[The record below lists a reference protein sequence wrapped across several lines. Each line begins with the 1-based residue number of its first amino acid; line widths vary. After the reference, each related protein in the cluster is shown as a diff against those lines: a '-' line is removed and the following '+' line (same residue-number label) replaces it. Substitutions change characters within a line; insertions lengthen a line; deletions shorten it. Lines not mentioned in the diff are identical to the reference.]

1 MLNLIRADVF
11 KLMKSQAVK
20 VLIGISAASAII
32 TAVMAYLIPLGRIDT
47 RMTGIEFM
55 FSDMNMICILGAVI
69 AGMII
74 CGDFENKT
82 IHNAISSGSRR
93 YAIIVSKAAA
103 LAIALMLLLL
113 PYAIVTVAG
122 LGTGY
127 KFDVGSVGIGFLHVL
142 TAESGSGIGIAEI
155 GKLAAIMLTLIIVY
169 IAQLSL
175 CVPLAFFLK
184 KPVFVVAIYYGFS
197 VLCAQLAGGSES
209 PSVLSRIFSLTP
221 YGNKHALMALET
233 TAGDMV
239 RTIGISLIFI
249 TLMLTVT
256 YMAFRKSE
264 IK

>member
-1 MLNLIRADVF
+1 MLNLIRADLF

-20 VLIGISAASAII
+20 VLMGLTTASALIS
-32 TAVMAYLIPLGRIDT
+32 TVMAYLIPLGKIDT

-55 FSDMNMICILGAVI
+55 FSDMNVICILGAVI

-93 YAIIVSKAAA
+93 YTIIVSKAAA
-103 LAIALMLLLL
+103 LAVALMMLLL
-113 PYAIVTVAG
+113 PYAIVTAVG

-127 KFDVGSVGIGFLHVL
+127 TFDVGSVGIGFLHLL
-142 TAESGSGIGIAEI
+142 TAESGTVFGIPEI
-155 GKLAAIMLTLIIVY
+155 GKMAGIMLTLIIVY

-197 VLCAQLAGGSES
+197 VLCAQLVGGSES
-209 PSVLSRIFSLTP
+209 SSVLSRIFSLTP
-221 YGNKHALMALET
+221 YGSKHALMTLET
-233 TAGDMV
+233 TASDMAQ
-239 RTIGISLIFI
+239 TIGISIIFI
-249 TLMLTVT
+249 AIMLTVT
-256 YMAFRKSE
+256 FTAFRKSE

>member
-1 MLNLIRADVF
+1 MLNLIRADLF
-11 KLMKSQAVK
+11 KLMKSQVVK
-20 VLIGISAASAII
+20 VLTGISAASAII

-55 FSDMNMICILGAVI
+55 FSDMNMICILGAVV
-69 AGMII
+69 AGII
-74 CGDFENKT
+74 VCGDFDNKT
-82 IHNAISSGSRR
+82 IHNAISGGSRR
-93 YAIIVSKAAA
+93 SAVIVSKAAA
-103 LAIALMLLLL
+103 LAVALILLLL
-113 PYAIVTVAG
+113 PYAIVTAAG

-142 TAESGSGIGIAEI
+142 TTESGTVMGITEI

-197 VLCAQLAGGSES
+197 ILCAQLAGGSES
-209 PSVLSRIFSLTP
+209 SSVLSRIFLRTP
-221 YGNKHALMALET
+221 YGNKHALITLET
-233 TAGDMV
+233 TASDMA
-239 RTIGISLIFI
+239 RTIGISVIFI
-249 TLMLTVT
+249 AIMLTVT
-256 YMAFRKSE
+256 YTAFRKSE